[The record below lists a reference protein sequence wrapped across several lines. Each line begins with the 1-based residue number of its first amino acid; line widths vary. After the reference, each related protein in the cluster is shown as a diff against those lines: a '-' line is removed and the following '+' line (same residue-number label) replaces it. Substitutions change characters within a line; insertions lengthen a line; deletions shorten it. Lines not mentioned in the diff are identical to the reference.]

1 MKQIWLY
8 IKFLW
13 HSKNQHGVHSPFV
26 YALVTKC
33 FYNNLKL
40 KSHRNLKTNSKDFK
54 KAKLIY
60 RFINYY
66 EFKTIYHPNTLSEN
80 LETALSLSDHG
91 PIVSI
96 FSGKIPEIKYFETT
110 QLIYLKSIT
119 NDLHS
124 DLDRILSLC
133 SNDSVVIIENIRQS
147 PEDFKQWKLLKSNL
161 LVRVS
166 IDTFYFGILYF
177 RKEKNKEHFTIR
189 I

>member
-40 KSHRNLKTNSKDFK
+40 KSHRKLKTNSKDFK

-96 FSGKIPEIKYFETT
+96 YSGEIPKIKSFETT

-119 NDLHS
+119 NDS
-124 DLDRILSLC
+124 GLDRILSSC
-133 SNDSVVIIENIRQS
+133 SNDSVVIIEGIRQS
-147 PEDFKQWKLLKSNL
+147 PEDFRQWKVLKSNP

-166 IDTFYFGILYF
+166 IDTFYFGFLYF
-177 RKEKNKEHFTIR
+177 RKEQNKEHFTIR
-189 I
+189 V